1 MTESQ
6 RDYLAD
12 LAAKKGVILEN
23 TDDVSAAWAS
33 NKIEEL
39 KAMPDLVFDEVTP
52 EIDRSIDKK
61 IDSINFELSKWT
73 FQA

>member
-1 MTESQ
+1 MTEAQ

-33 NKIEEL
+33 AKIEEL
-39 KAMPDLVFDEVTP
+39 KALPDATFS
-52 EIDRSIDKK
+52 EISEAEEKK
-61 IDSINFELSKWT
+61 ISKYIDNTLRGLSLWT
-73 FQA
+73 FQR